1 MRCPRDPVVAG
12 QRIEAGPVAESPQAQ
27 HRLPETGQRSA
38 APRVPAAA
46 PLVRQQLRKNPE
58 PESPAARG
66 GRLSKPVTTGET
78 VRLGRLV
85 ETFLVT
91 NVGERQVICCLADF
105 GRDLRAE
112 GDWRGF
118 ASLDST
124 SIGAKLA
131 RYPIRSD
138 R

>member
-1 MRCPRDPVVAG
+1 VINKKRYVVRKA
-12 QRIEAGPVAESPQAQ
+12 QNLNRPQ
-27 HRLPETGQRSA
+27 
-38 APRVPAAA
+38 
-46 PLVRQQLRKNPE
+46 
-58 PESPAARG
+58 RG

-112 GDWRGF
+112 GHWRGF
-118 ASLDST
+118 APLDST